1 MTDVIIPTWAEVN
14 SWVVVAIA
22 AIVFVLFV
30 WIKGRREGDGTV
42 AWIRDWNEPD
52 IKEDW

>member
-14 SWVVVAIA
+14 TWAVLGLISLVAI
-22 AIVFVLFV
+22 IIGWF
-30 WIKGRREGDGTV
+30 WCKKDDGVVT
-42 AWIRDWNEPD
+42 WIRDWNEPN